1 MSQTATD
8 RELVQRIAG
17 QDRAAFQALYARH
30 QIRAFRFILRLTRN
44 EAVAEELVN
53 DVFLDVWRQAGRFQG
68 GSAVSTW
75 IFAIAR
81 NKTISLLRKRSELQ
95 MPDGAAEALEDET
108 DTPEVTAQKTD
119 KSAQMRRCMETL
131 SLEHREVIDL
141 VYYHE
146 KSVRE
151 VADIVGIPLATVK
164 TRMFHARKKL
174 GEALKRAGV
183 DRGWP

>member
-1 MSQTATD
+1 MTQDASD
-8 RELVQRIAG
+8 RDLVRRIAG

-30 QIRAFRFILRLTRN
+30 QTRAYRFILRLTHN

-53 DVFLDVWRQAGRFQG
+53 DVFLDIWRQSGRFQG
-68 GSAVSTW
+68 NSSVSTW
-75 IFAIAR
+75 ILAIAR
-81 NKTISLLRKRSELQ
+81 NKTNSLLRKRSEIQ
-95 MPDGAAEALEDET
+95 AADGAADEMQDDA
-108 DTPEVTAQKTD
+108 DTPEISAQKGD
-119 KSAQMRRCMETL
+119 KAALMRQCMERL
-131 SLEHREVIDL
+131 SAEHREVIDL

-151 VADIVGIPLATVK
+151 VATIVGIPESTVK

-174 GEALKRAGV
+174 GLALAEAGV

>member
-1 MSQTATD
+1 MSQTVND
-8 RELVQRIAG
+8 RDLVHRIAG

-30 QIRAFRFILRLTRN
+30 QTRAFRFILRLIRN

-53 DVFLDVWRQAGRFQG
+53 DVFLDVWRQAGRFEG

-75 IFAIAR
+75 ILAIAR
-81 NKTISLLRKRSELQ
+81 NKTYSVLRKRCELQ

-108 DTPEVTAQKTD
+108 DTPEITTQKSD
-119 KSAQMRRCMETL
+119 KSQMMRTCMEGL
-131 SLEHREVIDL
+131 SAQHREVIDL

-146 KSVRE
+146 KSIRE
-151 VADIVGIPLATVK
+151 VAQIVGIPQNTVK
-164 TRMFHARKKL
+164 TRMFHARKKM
-174 GEALKRAGV
+174 GEALKQAGL